1 MQFFASQKIFFLLV
15 SQGFLS
21 NLKDTKVMGEKGREM
36 MMPILRCRPP
46 TMCMRSKKPR
56 YSTGLSLSLLPSR
69 NYSISVCGPGKLHFF
84 FEEKQPRNLVLFCR
98 KLGGA
103 RSD

>member
-1 MQFFASQKIFFLLV
+1 M
-15 SQGFLS
+15 
-21 NLKDTKVMGEKGREM
+21 MGEKGREM

-46 TMCMRSKKPR
+46 MCMRSKKPR

-84 FEEKQPRNLVLFCR
+84 FEEKQPRNLVLSFSSSAENWGEQD
-98 KLGGA
+98 LIDVDSLNDGF
-103 RSD
+103 